1 MVWETEGEERG
12 GRWNRGRRM
21 GRRRG
26 RREEEEKER
35 SNRKYRGKG
44 KTMSGY

>member
-1 MVWETEGEERG
+1 LVWETEGEERG
-12 GRWNRGRRM
+12 GRWNRGRR
-21 GRRRG
+21 
-26 RREEEEKER
+26 EEEEKGR